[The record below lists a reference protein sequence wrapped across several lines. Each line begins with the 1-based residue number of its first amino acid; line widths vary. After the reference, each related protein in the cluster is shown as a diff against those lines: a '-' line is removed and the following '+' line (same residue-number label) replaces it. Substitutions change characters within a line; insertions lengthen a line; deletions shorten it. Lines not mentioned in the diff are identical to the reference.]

1 MFVQDTLG
9 RLLFFLFPL
18 FILLFPDGRLTR
30 RWAWVLRSYLFL
42 VVVLM
47 AGLVASEAGT
57 LAGRQ
62 IQVDLNGAYS
72 GPGSPTGVLGA
83 LAAMAGA
90 GWILTLACPALT
102 DDLRLGEHV
111 RHAGRPRLRENL
123 GRHGW

>member
-57 LAGRQ
+57 LAGR
-62 IQVDLNGAYS
+62 
-72 GPGSPTGVLGA
+72 
-83 LAAMAGA
+83 
-90 GWILTLACPALT
+90 
-102 DDLRLGEHV
+102 
-111 RHAGRPRLRENL
+111 
-123 GRHGW
+123 